1 MKSIL
6 VVDDSSDMR
15 ELIKTILEI
24 EGYSVSV
31 ACSGREGLDAVG
43 LSPNP
48 DLILLDFQL
57 GDMDATEFVGQ
68 LRLKNSKHGAL
79 PKIVLMTGEANP
91 PIENFDGF
99 IRKMSDIKI
108 FLKKIDAFFD
118 DSGTASNAR

>member
-6 VVDDSSDMR
+6 VVDDSADMR

-24 EGYSVSV
+24 EGYFVRV
-31 ACSGREGLDAVG
+31 ASSGREGLEAVREFAP
-43 LSPNP
+43 L

-68 LRLKNSKHGAL
+68 LRLNSSRLGGL
-79 PKIVLMTGEANP
+79 PKIVLITGEANP
-91 PIENFDGF
+91 PTAHFDGF

-108 FLKKIDAFFD
+108 FLKKIDVFF
-118 DSGTASNAR
+118 R